1 MNIEELKAMSQE
13 DLVRLVQEL
22 QEKLE
27 SENNSM
33 LYWTGRAHKAE
44 AKVKKLQQVANFM
57 IDNL

>member
-33 LYWTGRAHKAE
+33 LYWNGRAHKAE